1 MTPKKVLHN
10 KVTEEQMVNSIE
22 SPTISNNDAEPLPY
36 DIDQPTDW
44 KKIVNVIEDNFTKID
59 DALVDL

>member
-1 MTPKKVLHN
+1 
-10 KVTEEQMVNSIE
+10 MVNSIE

>member
-1 MTPKKVLHN
+1 MKLLRSKQKIVQKVSLLQIKASN
-10 KVTEEQMVNSIE
+10 
-22 SPTISNNDAEPLPY
+22 TIPHDT
-36 DIDQPTDW
+36 DQPFDW